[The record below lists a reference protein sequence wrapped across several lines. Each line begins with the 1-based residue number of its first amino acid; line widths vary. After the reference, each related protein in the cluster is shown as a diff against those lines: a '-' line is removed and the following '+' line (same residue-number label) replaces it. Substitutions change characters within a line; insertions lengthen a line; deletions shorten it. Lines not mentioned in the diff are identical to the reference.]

1 MSVGQIIIIGVAA
14 LLILSSV
21 DLSSFFKNIK
31 NSLPKTNPSPKPTVV
46 PVADHKDD
54 LVEVVKKWDDLKETC
69 ESLGLKEA
77 VDKLNEIFPV
87 LIKVDK

>member
-1 MSVGQIIIIGVAA
+1 MSVGQIIIIGVAV

-31 NSLPKTNPSPKPTVV
+31 DSLPKTNPSPKPAVV
-46 PVADHKDD
+46 PGADHKDD

>member
-1 MSVGQIIIIGVAA
+1 MSTGQIIIIGVAA
-14 LLILSSV
+14 LLILTSV
-21 DLSSFFKNIK
+21 DFSSLFNTIK
-31 NSLPKTNPSPKPTVV
+31 GSLPKSNPSPKTVV
-46 PVADHKDD
+46 TPVSDGKDD

-69 ESLGLKEA
+69 ESLGLKDA